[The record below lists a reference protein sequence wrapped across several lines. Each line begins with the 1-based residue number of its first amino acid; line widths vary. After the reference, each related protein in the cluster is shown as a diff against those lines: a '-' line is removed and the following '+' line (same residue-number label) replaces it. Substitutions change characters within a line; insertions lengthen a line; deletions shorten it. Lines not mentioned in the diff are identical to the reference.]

1 MFIWQLSSILAN
13 IEEHL
18 PEMYES
24 LERIKNALGT
34 DLAKKVIRDE
44 FENMQS
50 VSIDYGIMEKAD
62 DIFVIPGSFGWDDLG
77 SWPALER
84 VKKVDAD
91 GNVVIGKHYG
101 IDTTNSIIH
110 SPNKVVTTIGLDDVV
125 IVDTEDA
132 ILICDKKRAQEVKE
146 IRNILAE
153 DGLEDCL

>member
-13 IEEHL
+13 IETYL
-18 PEMYES
+18 PEMYQS
-24 LERIKNALGT
+24 LKRIKRALDT

-44 FENMQS
+44 FEKMQS

-84 VKKVDAD
+84 VKKVDTD

-146 IRNILAE
+146 IRNILRQE
-153 DGLEDCL
+153 GLEDCL